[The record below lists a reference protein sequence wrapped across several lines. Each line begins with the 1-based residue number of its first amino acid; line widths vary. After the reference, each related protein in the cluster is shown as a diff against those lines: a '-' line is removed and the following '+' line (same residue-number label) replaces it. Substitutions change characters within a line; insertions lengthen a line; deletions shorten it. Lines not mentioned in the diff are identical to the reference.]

1 MPTTRITLA
10 GDINL
15 IGVEDP
21 AVPFRRIAPALKA
34 TDAVFA
40 NLECCLFDPDEK
52 REMMRDDQSGFEG
65 LYAPPASGEA
75 LRLGG
80 VQVIGNA
87 NNQNYGAQAILASNR
102 RLDELGIAHA
112 GTGPNKAAARA
123 PVIIERNGLKI
134 GFLQRTSQYWP
145 NNHEAGERATG
156 VAAMKAYTAYQPPY
170 YKDNKIPP
178 NRPGAPARVI
188 TWTDPD
194 YLAEMKGDVAA
205 LKAQADIVIASH
217 HWGYAEEILQYQREL
232 AHADIDAGADVVMGH
247 GPHFPLA
254 IEFYRGKPI
263 YYGLGMLC
271 FIRSNKRVHRGW
283 TGMAAHLAYENKAL
297 VEAAFSIVRQ
307 NDATE
312 VLFSPAAQEAEAIAR
327 IARLCEPFGTQLT
340 VQGDRVCVSAGSI
353 EK

>member
-1 MPTTRITLA
+1 MPTTRIILA

-15 IGVEDP
+15 IGVDDP
-21 AVPFRRIAPALKA
+21 AVPFRQVAPALKEA
-34 TDAVFA
+34 DAVFA
-40 NLECCLFDPDEK
+40 NLECCLFDPAEK

-75 LRLGG
+75 LRLAG
-80 VQVIGNA
+80 VQVVGNA
-87 NNQNYGAQAILASNR
+87 NNQNYGAEAILASNR
-102 RLDELGIAHA
+102 RLDDLGIAHA
-112 GTGPNKAAARA
+112 GSGSNKAAARA

-134 GFLQRTSQYWP
+134 GFIQRTSQYWP
-145 NNHEAGERATG
+145 NNHEAGERSAG

-194 YLAEMKGDVAA
+194 YLAEMKADVAA
-205 LKAQADIVIASH
+205 LKARADIVIASH

-232 AHADIDAGADVVMGH
+232 AHADIDAGADIVMGH

-254 IEFYRGKPI
+254 IEFYNTKPV
-263 YYGLGMLC
+263 YYGLGMFC

-283 TGMAAHLAYENKAL
+283 TGMAAHLTFDNRTLA
-297 VEAAFSIVRQ
+297 EAAFSIVRQ
-307 NDATE
+307 SDATE
-312 VLFSPAAQEAEAIAR
+312 VQFSPAARESEALSR
-327 IARLCEPFGTQLT
+327 IESLCQPFGTRLRAT
-340 VQGDRVCVSAGSI
+340 DTRVVVTAA
-353 EK
+353 

>member
-1 MPTTRITLA
+1 MPTTTITLL

-15 IGVEDP
+15 IGVDDP
-21 AVPFRRIAPALKA
+21 ALPFRKVAPALK
-34 TDAVFA
+34 TSDAVFA
-40 NLECCLFDPDEK
+40 NLECCLFSPAEK
-52 REMMRDDQSGFEG
+52 RDLMRDDQSGFEG

-75 LRLGG
+75 LRLAG

-87 NNQNYGAQAILASNR
+87 NNQNYGAEAILASNQ

-112 GTGPNKAAARA
+112 GTGINKAAARA
-123 PVIIERNGLKI
+123 PVIVERNNVKI

-145 NNHEAGERATG
+145 NNHEAGEHAVG

-178 NRPGAPARVI
+178 NRPGAPAKVV

-194 YLAEMKGDVAA
+194 YLAE
-205 LKAQADIVIASH
+205 LKADIASLKQQCDIVISSH

-232 AHADIDAGADVVMGH
+232 AHAAIDAGADIIMGH

-254 IEFYRGKPI
+254 IEFYKSKPI
-263 YYGLGMLC
+263 YYGLGMFC
-271 FIRSNKRVHRGW
+271 FIRSNKRAHRGW
-283 TGMAAHLAYENKAL
+283 TGMAAHLTLENKSLAG
-297 VEAAFSIVRQ
+297 AAFSIVRQ

-312 VLFSPAAQEAEAIAR
+312 VLFSPPAQEADAIAR
-327 IARLCEPFGTQLT
+327 IEKLSQPFGTRLT
-340 VQGDRVCVSAGSI
+340 VDGEQVRVTAA
-353 EK
+353 

>member
-1 MPTTRITLA
+1 MPTTRITLV

-15 IGVEDP
+15 IGVDDP
-21 AVPFRRIAPALKA
+21 AVPFRKVAPALRA
-34 TDAVFA
+34 ADAVFA
-40 NLECCLFDPDEK
+40 NLECCLFDPAEK
-52 REMMRDDQSGFEG
+52 RDMMRDDQSGFEG

-75 LRLGG
+75 LRLAG

-87 NNQNYGAQAILASNR
+87 NNQNYGAEAILASNR
-102 RLDELGIAHA
+102 RLDQLGIAHA
-112 GTGPNKAAARA
+112 GTGPNKTAACA
-123 PVIIERNGLKI
+123 PAIIERNGLKI

-145 NNHEAGERATG
+145 NNHEAGERAAG

-194 YLAEMKGDVAA
+194 YLAEMKADVAA

-232 AHADIDAGADVVMGH
+232 AHADIDAGADVIMGH

-254 IEFYRGKPI
+254 IEFYQAKPI
-263 YYGLGMLC
+263 YYGLGMFC

-283 TGMAAHLAYENKAL
+283 TGMAAHLTYEGKAL
-297 VEAAFSIVRQ
+297 AEAAFSIVRQ

-312 VLFSPAAQEAEAIAR
+312 VLFSAPAQEAEAVAR
-327 IARLCEPFGTQLT
+327 IEKLSQAFGTRVALHGARVSVAAALT
-340 VQGDRVCVSAGSI
+340 I
-353 EK
+353 K

>member
-1 MPTTRITLA
+1 MSTTKITLL

-15 IGVEDP
+15 IGVDDP
-21 AVPFRRIAPALKA
+21 ALPFRKVAPALKA

-40 NLECCLFDPDEK
+40 NLECCLFAPEEK

-75 LRLGG
+75 LKLAG

-87 NNQNYGAQAILASNR
+87 NNQNYGAQAILASNA
-102 RLDELGIAHA
+102 RLDTLGIAHA
-112 GTGPNKAAARA
+112 GTGVNKSAARA
-123 PVIIERNGLKI
+123 PAIVERNGIKI
-134 GFLQRTSQYWP
+134 GFIQRTSQYWP

-178 NRPGAPARVI
+178 NRPGAPAKVI
-188 TWTDPD
+188 TWVDPD
-194 YLAEMKGDVAA
+194 YLTELKADVAA
-205 LKAQADIVIASH
+205 LKQQCDIVISSH
-217 HWGYAEEILQYQREL
+217 HWGYAEEILQYQSEL
-232 AHADIDAGADVVMGH
+232 AHAAIDAGADIIMGH

-254 IEFYRGKPI
+254 IEFYKAKPI
-263 YYGLGMLC
+263 YYGLGMFC

-283 TGMAAHLAYENKAL
+283 TGMAAHLTLDNKSL
-297 VEAAFSIVRQ
+297 SSAAFSIVRQ

-312 VLFSPAAQEAEAIAR
+312 VLLSAPSQEAEAIAR
-327 IARLCEPFGTQLT
+327 IEKLSQPFGTRLAIEGEQ
-340 VQGDRVCVSAGSI
+340 VRVFAA
-353 EK
+353 

>member
-1 MPTTRITLA
+1 MPATKITLL

-15 IGVEDP
+15 IGVDDP
-21 AVPFRRIAPALKA
+21 AVPFRKVASAVKTA
-34 TDAVFA
+34 DAVFA
-40 NLECCLFDPDEK
+40 NLECCLFNPAET

-65 LYAPPASGEA
+65 LYAPPASGES
-75 LRLGG
+75 LRHAGIH
-80 VQVIGNA
+80 VVGNA
-87 NNQNYGAQAILASNR
+87 NNQNYGADAILASNK

-178 NRPGAPARVI
+178 NRPGAPAKVI
-188 TWTDPD
+188 TWVDPD
-194 YLAEMKGDVAA
+194 YLAELKADVAA
-205 LKAQADIVIASH
+205 LKARTDIVISSH
-217 HWGYAEEILQYQREL
+217 HWGYAEEVLQYQREL
-232 AHADIDAGADVVMGH
+232 AHAAIDAGADIIMGH

-254 IEFYRGKPI
+254 IEFYQSKPI
-263 YYGLGMLC
+263 YYGLGMFC

-283 TGMAAHLAYENKAL
+283 TGMAGHLMFEGRQLK
-297 VEAAFSIVRQ
+297 ETAFSIVRQ
-307 NDATE
+307 SDATE
-312 VLFSPAAQEAEAIAR
+312 VSFSDPAGEADAIAR
-327 IARLCEPFGTQLT
+327 IEKLSQMFGTQ
-340 VQGDRVCVSAGSI
+340 VHIERDRVRVTGA
-353 EK
+353 

>member
-1 MPTTRITLA
+1 MPTTTLTLL

-15 IGVEDP
+15 IGVDDP
-21 AVPFRRIAPALKA
+21 AVPFRQVAPALKA

-40 NLECCLFDPDEK
+40 NLECCLFSPEEK

-75 LRLGG
+75 LKRAG

-87 NNQNYGAQAILASNR
+87 NNQNYGAQAILASNQ

-112 GTGPNKAAARA
+112 GTGANKAAARA
-123 PVIIERNGLKI
+123 PAIIERNGVKI
-134 GFLQRTSQYWP
+134 GFIQRTSQYWP

-178 NRPGAPARVI
+178 NRPGAPAKVI

-194 YLAEMKGDVAA
+194 YLAELKSDIAA
-205 LKAQADIVIASH
+205 LKQQCDIVISSH

-232 AHADIDAGADVVMGH
+232 AHAAIDAGADIIMGH

-254 IEFYRGKPI
+254 IEFYKSKPV
-263 YYGLGMLC
+263 YYGLGMFC

-283 TGMAAHLAYENKAL
+283 TGMAAHLTLDGNAL
-297 VEAAFSIVRQ
+297 AGAAFSIVRQ
-307 NDATE
+307 NEATE
-312 VLFSPAAQEAEAIAR
+312 VLFSPPAQEGEAIAR
-327 IARLCEPFGTQLT
+327 IERLSLEFGTRVRVEGERVL
-340 VQGDRVCVSAGSI
+340 VQPG
-353 EK
+353 